1 MPETPSTPPPSPEKA
16 PAPGIP
22 PIDPNA
28 IMANV
33 IAVLKTPAEF
43 YKSIKDEK
51 GFQKTV
57 MFSVIMY
64 AVYGVCSLVWDVIHG
79 WVAGGITALV
89 VALIIGV
96 IAPFLGGIILWA
108 ISMAF
113 GSKSTWERAVPI
125 AGYST
130 AVIIGVGIGVLVPGI
145 GWLIQLVS
153 YLYGLYLWY
162 VGAKTLLFE
171 PAPEVKP
178 NA

>member
-1 MPETPSTPPPSPEKA
+1 MPETSSPPPSPA

-33 IAVLKTPAEF
+33 LAVLKTPTEF
-43 YKSIKDEK
+43 FKSIKDQK
-51 GFQKTV
+51 GFQKPL
-57 MFSVIMY
+57 MFSIIMY
-64 AVYGVCSLVWDVIHG
+64 VVYGVCSMVWPIIHG
-79 WVAGGITALV
+79 RVGVAVTALV
-89 VALIIGV
+89 VAVISGV
-96 IAPFLGGIILWA
+96 IAPFLGGIIVWA

-113 GSKSTWERAVPI
+113 GSKATWEQAVPI

-130 AVIIGVGIGVLVPGI
+130 ATLLGVGVGALIPYV

-153 YLYGLYLWY
+153 WLYGLYLLY

-171 PAPEVKP
+171 PAPDPKP
-178 NA
+178 AA